1 MNGAQGSAAHRSADP
16 ARERAEHAAGAPAR
30 LVPYRL
36 MRPSWLLP
44 VLAFL
49 LVFFVGPLLYNILIS
64 GSAIAGAQHGGW
76 YYYHKLFT
84 DPYYLDT
91 LIETLKLSL
100 VVTLGCLVFGYPA
113 SYYMVRHAG
122 RWNGAIVF
130 LLIAPILTSVIMRTF
145 GWQILLGR
153 HGPISALLVVLGLS
167 ARPIDL
173 ANMPFSVYLSLVH
186 VMLPFMILSITAVLK
201 GVDQRCEEA
210 ARVLGAGRW
219 QTFFLITFPLSMEGV
234 ASGCVLVFVVTN
246 GSFLANLLLGGGT
259 VDTLPL
265 QIYQQ
270 FNLTHD
276 IAFASAMGNVL
287 LAAALVCLVVQ
298 IRLLR
303 RKGASI

>member
-1 MNGAQGSAAHRSADP
+1 MSRAQGPAADGAVGP
-16 ARERAEHAAGAPAR
+16 ARERAGRAAGAPAPR
-30 LVPYRL
+30 ASYRL
-36 MRPSWLLP
+36 MRPAWLLP
-44 VLAFL
+44 ALAFL
-49 LVFFVGPLLYNILIS
+49 LIFFIGPLLYNVLIN
-64 GSAIAGAQHGGW
+64 GSAAMGARHDSW
-76 YYYHKLFT
+76 FYYHKLFT
-84 DPYYLDT
+84 DPYYLGT
-91 LIETLKLSL
+91 LAETLKLSL

-122 RWNGAIVF
+122 RWNGVIVF

-153 HGPISALLVVLGLS
+153 HGPVSALLVAFGLFT
-167 ARPIDL
+167 RPVDL
-173 ANMPFSVYLSLVH
+173 ARMPFSVYLSLVH

-201 GVDQRCEEA
+201 GVDRRCEEA
-210 ARVLGAGRW
+210 ARVLGAGWW
-219 QTFFLITFPLSMEGV
+219 QAFFLVTFPLSMEGV

-246 GSFLANLLLGGGT
+246 GSFLANLLLGDGE
-259 VDTLPL
+259 VNTLPL

-287 LAAALVCLVVQ
+287 LVAALVCLIVQ

-303 RKGASI
+303 RKGVNA